1 MAVRV
6 ALDVSAIP
14 PKIAGVGR
22 YVAELARRLP
32 ERGVATTLV
41 TRRDDASR
49 WREISPNATVTGLVP
64 NARAARLTYEAWVVG
79 RSDAARRADLW
90 HGPHYT
96 MPHRGLTPTVVTIH
110 DLTFFTNPE
119 WHERSKV
126 AFFRRAISYSAQHAR
141 LLMTISEFSARLL
154 DEIVPAHA
162 PIVVTPLG
170 VDLERFQPR
179 GGDDASLFH
188 HHQLSLEFPFI
199 FFVGTFEPRKGLD
212 VLLTAFEE
220 IARQDGEV
228 ELWLAGQT
236 GWGVGP
242 LEAQLEA
249 HPFRERVRRL
259 GFVDEELLPALFRH
273 ARAVVYPS
281 RGEGFGLPV
290 IEAMACGASV
300 VTTEGTVMA
309 EVAGN
314 SARLVPVGDAAALAA
329 SIAEVIDSS
338 ENDRVAWAERARSR
352 AEHFTWEACVDQ
364 HLVAYERA
372 LDVS

>member
-1 MAVRV
+1 MRV
-6 ALDVSAIP
+6 ALDVSAVP
-14 PKIAGVGR
+14 SKIAGVGR

-32 ERGVATTLV
+32 ERGVVTTLV
-41 TRRDDASR
+41 TRRDDAAR
-49 WREISPNATVTGLVP
+49 WREISPSATVTGLVP

-79 RSDAARRADLW
+79 RSDAARHSDLW

-96 MPHRGLTPTVVTIH
+96 MPHRGVTPAVVTIH

-141 LLMTISEFSARLL
+141 VLMTISEFSARLL
-154 DEIVPAHA
+154 DEIVPVHA
-162 PIVVTPLG
+162 PVVVTPLG

-179 GGDDASLFH
+179 GDDDATLFH
-188 HHQLSLEFPFI
+188 DHQLSLEFPFI

-228 ELWLAGQT
+228 ELWLAGQP

-242 LEAQLEA
+242 LDSQLA
-249 HPFRERVRRL
+249 THPFRQRVRRL

-309 EVAGN
+309 EVAGQ

-329 SIAEVIDSS
+329 SIAEVLDSS
-338 ENDRVAWAERARSR
+338 ESDRDTWAQRARAR

-364 HLVAYERA
+364 HLVAYQRA
-372 LDVS
+372 LNVS